1 MVNCQKLHLKSFII
15 TIDPWDGRR
24 GGGSKSIPSSIFIPL
39 PIRTMK
45 EKEALFNMQQS
56 AGLTL
61 SGISTMTSVLRL
73 RRSHVFAST
82 NFFVPPPGKSMLI
95 PCAPASS
102 GTSLTASCMAKGRNL
117 TFLAHHIASQLAT
130 VPPAVRWPRP
140 SSLWKPTIP
149 QSSFPTSTS

>member
-1 MVNCQKLHLKSFII
+1 M
-15 TIDPWDGRR
+15 

-39 PIRTMK
+39 PICTMK
-45 EKEALFNMQQS
+45 EREASVHMQQS
-56 AGLTL
+56 ARLTL

-73 RRSHVFAST
+73 RRSHVVAST

-95 PCAPASS
+95 PCAPTSS

-140 SSLWKPTIP
+140 SSLSKPTIP
-149 QSSFPTSTS
+149 QSSFPASTS

>member
-1 MVNCQKLHLKSFII
+1 MVNRQKLHLKSFII
-15 TIDPWDGRR
+15 TIDPWDGGERWGVKKYSFLNLHTLAHSHYER
-24 GGGSKSIPSSIFIPL
+24 KGGPFD
-39 PIRTMK
+39 
-45 EKEALFNMQQS
+45 MQQS

-140 SSLWKPTIP
+140 SSSWKLTIP